1 MSSRS
6 LSFSASS
13 RFISTVSKPLP
24 ATLPE
29 EEEELGVNRIVD
41 GKGEEVV
48 VVDDDDDD
56 DALFIIALVV
66 SSSDDDEDEEADDRS
81 FKRPCKKRTDN

>member
-1 MSSRS
+1 MSN
-6 LSFSASS
+6 
-13 RFISTVSKPLP
+13 PLP

-29 EEEELGVNRIVD
+29 EEEELGVNRIIE

-48 VVDDDDDD
+48 VVVDDDD
-56 DALFIIALVV
+56 DALFIALVV
-66 SSSDDDEDEEADDRS
+66 SSSCNDDEEEEADDRS

>member
-1 MSSRS
+1 MSN
-6 LSFSASS
+6 
-13 RFISTVSKPLP
+13 PLP

-29 EEEELGVNRIVD
+29 EEEELGVNRIIE
-41 GKGEEVV
+41 GKGEEVVV

-56 DALFIIALVV
+56 DALFIALVV
-66 SSSDDDEDEEADDRS
+66 SSSCNDDEEEEADDRS

>member
-29 EEEELGVNRIVD
+29 EEEELGVNRIVE

-48 VVDDDDDD
+48 VVVDDD
-56 DALFIIALVV
+56 DALLV

>member
-48 VVDDDDDD
+48 DDDDDD